1 MANEMKY
8 IVISQKQTI
17 AYDDEKCLIG
27 GKEIKKEDFGEF
39 TSSEDF
45 AKAKQEE
52 FYNSFFQKHYQNI
65 VVLAAAGTSLDND
78 AGTEKSHRGKTRQ
91 QLWDACKA
99 EIEAFITDIDNLEG
113 KTFYNLKNEKEEE
126 LNYGDIENLLSYLI
140 LFNKANEKGADFE
153 AKIMRLKNKIA
164 ENCKL
169 TLQSDA
175 PHQTFLNK
183 ITARKPSDSR
193 VQLFTTNYDTLFE
206 QAANNAGF
214 TIVDGFSYTQPRVF
228 SGRYFDYDFVNRER
242 SRLKNEESFVPKVFH
257 LYKLHG
263 SLTWEKDNNRI
274 VQKRETPEDP
284 LIIYPASDKYESSYE
299 QPYFEMMSR
308 FQQAL
313 RKENVLLIIVGF
325 GFKDKHIQSAILEAV
340 EQNPSFQ
347 LVIVDYN
354 GTGSIDQKNL
364 TDFFYG
370 DALETIKRN
379 VTIIFDKFKDFTQ
392 KYPEN
397 ETYKE
402 ELNAL
407 NNENIR

>member
-1 MANEMKY
+1 MAEEKKY
-8 IVISQKQTI
+8 IVISQKKTI
-17 AYDDEKCLIG
+17 AYDDTKCVIDNQNVENDDLG
-27 GKEIKKEDFGEF
+27 GK
-39 TSSEDF
+39 TS
-45 AKAKQEE
+45 KQYAEEKQKE
-52 FYNSFFQKHYQNI
+52 FYNSFFQKHYQNV
-65 VVLAAAGTSLDND
+65 VVLSAAGTSLDND
-78 AGTEKSHRGKTRQ
+78 AGADTSHRGKTRK
-91 QLWDACKA
+91 QLWDTCKS
-99 EIEAFITDIDNLEG
+99 EIDAFKADISDLD
-113 KTFYNLKNEKEEE
+113 KKPFFNLKGDDGKD

-140 LFNKANEKGADFE
+140 LYNKANEKGSSFE
-153 AKIMRLKNKIA
+153 EKINKLKEKIA

-169 TLQSDA
+169 ELQSDA

-183 ITARKPSDSR
+183 LTSRKPSDSR

-263 SLTWEKDNNRI
+263 SLTWEKENNRI
-274 VQKRETPEDP
+274 VQKSEAPKDP

-313 RKENVLLIIVGF
+313 RKENVLLIIIGF

-340 EQNPSFQ
+340 EQNSSFQ

-354 GTGSIDQKNL
+354 GNGTIDQMNL
-364 TDFFYG
+364 KDFFYG
-370 DALETIKRN
+370 DTLVTVKRN

-402 ELNAL
+402 ELNL
-407 NNENIR
+407 QNNENIR

>member
-1 MANEMKY
+1 MADEMKY
-8 IVISQKQTI
+8 IVISQKKAI
-17 AYDDEKCLIG
+17 AYNNDSCCIDNHNVEDLG
-27 GKEIKKEDFGEF
+27 GKTPKEY
-39 TSSEDF
+39 
-45 AKAKQEE
+45 AEE
-52 FYNSFFQKHYQNI
+52 RQRDFYNFFFQKHYHNV
-65 VVLAAAGTSLDND
+65 VVLSAAGTSLDND
-78 AGTEKSHRGKTRQ
+78 AGTDTSHRGKTRK
-91 QLWDACKA
+91 QLWDACKS
-99 EIEAFITDIDNLEG
+99 EIDAFVADIGDLD
-113 KTFYNLKNEKEEE
+113 KKSFYSLKDDDGND

-140 LFNKANEKGADFE
+140 LYNKANEKGPDFD
-153 AKIMRLKNKIA
+153 AKINKLKEKIA

-169 TLQSDA
+169 KLQSDA

-183 ITARKPSDSR
+183 LTSRKPSDSR

-242 SRLKNEESFVPKVFH
+242 TRLKNEESFVPKVFH

-274 VQKRETPEDP
+274 VQKSEDPKVP

-313 RKENVLLIIVGF
+313 RKENVLLVIIGF

-354 GTGSIDQKNL
+354 GNETIDQNNL
-364 TDFFYG
+364 KDFFNG
-370 DALETIKRN
+370 DTPETVKRN

-402 ELNAL
+402 ELNTL

>member
-1 MANEMKY
+1 MADEMKY
-8 IVISQKQTI
+8 IVISQKKTI
-17 AYDDEKCLIG
+17 AYDDTKCVIDNQNVENDDLG
-27 GKEIKKEDFGEF
+27 GK
-39 TSSEDF
+39 TS
-45 AKAKQEE
+45 KQYAEE
-52 FYNSFFQKHYQNI
+52 KQKDFYNSFFQKHYQNV
-65 VVLAAAGTSLDND
+65 VVLSAAGTSLDND
-78 AGTEKSHRGKTRQ
+78 AGTDTSHRGKTRK
-91 QLWDACKA
+91 QLWDVCKS
-99 EIEAFITDIDNLEG
+99 EIDDFKADISDLD
-113 KTFYNLKNEKEEE
+113 KKPFYNLKDDDGKD

-140 LFNKANEKGADFE
+140 LYNKANEKGDDFE
-153 AKIMRLKNKIA
+153 TKIKNLKEKIA

-169 TLQSDA
+169 ELQSDA
-175 PHQTFLNK
+175 PHQNFLNK

-263 SLTWEKDNNRI
+263 SLTWEKENNRI
-274 VQKRETPEDP
+274 VQKSEAPKDP

-313 RKENVLLIIVGF
+313 RKENVLLIIIGF

-340 EQNPSFQ
+340 EQNSSFQ

-354 GTGSIDQKNL
+354 GNGTIDQKNL
-364 TDFFYG
+364 KDFFNG
-370 DALETIKRN
+370 DTPVTVKRN

-402 ELNAL
+402 ELNTQ

>member
-8 IVISQKQTI
+8 IVIGQKQTI
-17 AYDDEKCLIG
+17 SYDDDKCLLD
-27 GKEIKKEDFGEF
+27 GKEIKDDFGGLA
-39 TSSEDF
+39 SSEEF
-45 AKAKQEE
+45 AKAKQKE

-78 AGTEKSHRGKTRQ
+78 AGDDKTHRGKTRK
-91 QLWDACKA
+91 QLWDACKVK
-99 EIEAFITDIDNLEG
+99 IDAFKADIADLDNKPFYKLKDDEG
-113 KTFYNLKNEKEEE
+113 NALD
-126 LNYGDIENLLSYLI
+126 YGDIEELLSYLI
-140 LFNKANEKGADFE
+140 LYNKANEKGAGFE
-153 AKIMRLKNKIA
+153 QKIKDLEEEIA

-169 TLQSDA
+169 ELQSDA
-175 PHQTFLNK
+175 PHKAFLNK

-193 VQLFTTNYDTLFE
+193 VKLFTTNYDTLFE

-242 SRLKNEESFVPKVFH
+242 SRLKNEESFVTKVFH

-263 SLTWEKDNNRI
+263 SLTWEKEAGKERIIQKEKPDN
-274 VQKRETPEDP
+274 P
-284 LIIYPASDKYESSYE
+284 LIIYPASNKYESSYE

-313 RKENVLLIIVGF
+313 REDNVLLIIIGF

-347 LVIVDYN
+347 LVVVDYN
-354 GTGSIDQKNL
+354 GNNTINKNNL
-364 TDFFYG
+364 KDFFEGG
-370 DALETIKRN
+370 DLSKIKRN
-379 VTIIFDKFKDFTQ
+379 VTVIFDKFKDFTE

-397 ETYKE
+397 ETYRE
-402 ELNAL
+402 EPKLL
-407 NNENIR
+407 SDESVR